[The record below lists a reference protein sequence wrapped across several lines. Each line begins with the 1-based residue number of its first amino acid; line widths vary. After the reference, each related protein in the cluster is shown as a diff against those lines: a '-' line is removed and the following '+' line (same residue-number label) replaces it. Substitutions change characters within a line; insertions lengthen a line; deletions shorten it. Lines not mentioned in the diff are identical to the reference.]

1 MLKRMPLSTSNRPV
15 EVIKFWHNEGMLLLS
30 PPYQR
35 GDVWGTRRRVNLM
48 RSLLLGVPI
57 PSIVVNDRM
66 NGGWPSDQWD
76 MAVIDGKQRCTSFL
90 MFLNDE
96 LPIPGEWVGVDA
108 SQCVYS
114 ELPKAMQRHI
124 ANRPVAFSEGT
135 LRTIEGEKEV
145 FDLINFGGV
154 PQGESDNE

>member
-1 MLKRMPLSTSNRPV
+1 MLKRMPLSTSNRPM
-15 EVIKFWHNEGMLLLS
+15 EVILHWQKEGMLLLN

-35 GDVWGTRRRVNLM
+35 GDVWGTRRRVNLI

-57 PSIVVNDRM
+57 PSIVINDRM
-66 NGGWPSDQWD
+66 NGGWPIDQWD
-76 MAVIDGKQRCTSFL
+76 IAVIDGKQRCTTFL

-96 LPIPGEWVGVDA
+96 LAIPGEWVGLPDA
-108 SQCVYS
+108 QCVYS

-124 ANRPVAFSEGT
+124 GHRPVAFSEGT
-135 LRTIEGEKEV
+135 LPSIELEKEV

-154 PQGESDNE
+154 PQGESDV